1 MIFVDFEKT
10 FIFISFFL
18 IIYSLII
25 LRVAKSLKIFGKN
38 TSSQNENIIRSVK
51 EIFQNIK
58 TVYIDKLSEF
68 FEKKLNIF
76 SLNFAK
82 AENQLQIYTF
92 IIRILVETLAILSIC
107 MLILFTI
114 FTDQIS
120 IMIPIVTFYLYAFY
134 RSFPA
139 MQTIFTTYTMY
150 KAWKHTLIEIDLIIN
165 QKENRNTVNEEKIQF
180 NNAISFK
187 NIFFKYEDNQN
198 YILKNINVDIKKGT
212 LLGLR
217 GNSGSGKTTF
227 LNVLSGLIK
236 PTDGNLE
243 IDGKV
248 LNEKNI
254 YSWFDLVSYLPQRI
268 YLFNSTIEE
277 NILLDKTINHEELK
291 KIIDIAS
298 LTEFIEEKKFDYKEI
313 IAENNDNLSGG
324 QIQRIGIAR
333 ALVKKPKILI
343 LDETTSGMQ
352 LEMEKNIIFKI
363 RKNFPEITII
373 LVTHRKESVKIC
385 DEVVELSN

>member
-1 MIFVDFEKT
+1 
-10 FIFISFFL
+10 
-18 IIYSLII
+18 
-25 LRVAKSLKIFGKN
+25 
-38 TSSQNENIIRSVK
+38 
-51 EIFQNIK
+51 
-58 TVYIDKLSEF
+58 
-68 FEKKLNIF
+68 
-76 SLNFAK
+76 
-82 AENQLQIYTF
+82 
-92 IIRILVETLAILSIC
+92 
-107 MLILFTI
+107 
-114 FTDQIS
+114 
-120 IMIPIVTFYLYAFY
+120 
-134 RSFPA
+134 

-363 RKNFPEITII
+363 RKKFSRNNNY
-373 LVTHRKESVKIC
+373 
-385 DEVVELSN
+385 LSNTQKRKC

>member
-1 MIFVDFEKT
+1 M
-10 FIFISFFL
+10 SF
-18 IIYSLII
+18 
-25 LRVAKSLKIFGKN
+25 LK
-38 TSSQNENIIRSVK
+38 
-51 EIFQNIK
+51 
-58 TVYIDKLSEF
+58 
-68 FEKKLNIF
+68 KKLNIF
-76 SLNFAK
+76 SLNFVK

-134 RSFPA
+134 RSFPG

-291 KIIDIAS
+291 K
-298 LTEFIEEKKFDYKEI
+298 
-313 IAENNDNLSGG
+313 
-324 QIQRIGIAR
+324 
-333 ALVKKPKILI
+333 
-343 LDETTSGMQ
+343 
-352 LEMEKNIIFKI
+352 
-363 RKNFPEITII
+363 
-373 LVTHRKESVKIC
+373 
-385 DEVVELSN
+385 